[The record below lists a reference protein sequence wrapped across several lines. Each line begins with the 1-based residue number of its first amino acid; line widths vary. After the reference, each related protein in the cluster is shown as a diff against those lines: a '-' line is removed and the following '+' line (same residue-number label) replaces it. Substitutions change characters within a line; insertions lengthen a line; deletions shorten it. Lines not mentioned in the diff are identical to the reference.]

1 MRRPLLLRRHADYV
15 CLLPLLAAVALWF
28 SPLPTDLDAMNFV
41 LGVRDYDV
49 VNHQPHP
56 PGAPVYIALGKTM
69 TGALKTTGVQPV
81 SPVPIEAA
89 ALALCSVLAAM
100 GLLVAWRG
108 VVARV
113 YPEAASPAFLL
124 ASVAPLLWVLA
135 VMPLSD
141 VVGLAA
147 ALTAQWLA
155 LRAEGRG
162 WFTAGFA
169 AGLTTGVRVQT
180 ALLTVPLLAWR
191 TAQRRERLLPALLGV
206 AGGVMTWLVPLLWVV
221 GPSKYVNAFA
231 RQTGEDFD
239 NPYMLL
245 ATPSARGAIDAVI
258 NAAVLPWGSIPNAIA
273 MLALIAVGALLLW
286 RRQRAALLVAAVS
299 IGPYLVFHV
308 LLQETVT
315 VRYALPIVVWGTF
328 VAASCIALMRARP
341 ARRFTL
347 AAAIVISAATGFTAL
362 RAYSVEQGSMMRI
375 VSALREAPDARVVVH
390 HGLSIPF
397 DRAASIVDA
406 RVKARRLNA
415 TREYEWRSAADYWSG
430 GGQGPIWFIA
440 DPRRTD
446 LLLVDADARRQD
458 AVLDWHPPLDWLLS
472 GTRPAA
478 IRVVEFEP
486 PQWVAIRGF
495 ALSSEIGGIS
505 RRDGHGP
512 FTEDGAM
519 ALVRVTGDEAWLTVG
534 GRHVGDPGDPPVRI
548 LVWVDGRQVLAGD
561 ASAGTRRFLLR
572 GPVGVRMAPRDKYVP
587 LVIRSIPVG
596 GGKRVPVAIEQFDF
610 GSPNQ
615 TSVSFGEGWHEPEL
629 DTATGRTWR
638 WAAGR
643 AEVLVSGRS
652 QRSRLVLRAA
662 APRPIRE
669 QNVTVRIRSGT
680 TVLDEFKAGRNI
692 RRVVTLAGRPSD
704 PADEVFTV
712 ECSTEFVP
720 AERGDSPDR
729 RRLCLQVFEFSVE
742 PTARRATP
750 AHGGD

>member
-1 MRRPLLLRRHADYV
+1 VRRLLLLRRHADYV
-15 CLLPLLAAVALWF
+15 CLLPLLAAAALWS

-56 PGAPVYIALGKTM
+56 PGAPVYIALGKTV
-69 TGALKTTGVQPV
+69 TGALKAAGVQPV
-81 SPVPIEAA
+81 SPIPIEAV

-100 GLLVAWRG
+100 VLLVAWRG

-113 YPEAASPAFLL
+113 YPEAATPAFLL
-124 ASVAPLLWVLA
+124 AAVAPLLWVLA
-135 VMPLSD
+135 LMPLSD

-147 ALTAQWLA
+147 ALTSQWLA
-155 LRAEGRG
+155 LRAEARG
-162 WFTAGFA
+162 WFIAGFA

-191 TAQRRERLLPALLGV
+191 TVQRRERVLPALLGV

-221 GPSKYVNAFA
+221 GPSQYVSAFA

-273 MLALIAVGALLLW
+273 MLALIGIGALLLW
-286 RRQRAALLVAAVS
+286 RRQRGALLVAAAS

-315 VRYALPIVVWGTF
+315 VRYALPIVIWGTF
-328 VAASCIALMRARP
+328 VAASGVPLVRARP
-341 ARRFTL
+341 ARRFILT
-347 AAAIVISAATGFTAL
+347 AAVVISAATGFVAL

-375 VSALREAPDARVVVH
+375 VSALGKTPDARVVVH
-390 HGLSIPF
+390 YGLSIPF

-406 RVKARRLNA
+406 RLKARRLNSA
-415 TREYEWRSAADYWSG
+415 REYEWRAAADYWSA

-446 LLLVDADARRQD
+446 LLLVDAGARRQD

-478 IRVVEFEP
+478 IRVAEFEP

-512 FTEDGAM
+512 FTEDGAV
-519 ALVRVTGDEAWLTVG
+519 ALVRVMGDEAWLTVG
-534 GRHVGDPGDPPVRI
+534 GRHVGDPGDPAVRI
-548 LVWVDGRQVLAGD
+548 QAWVDGRQVLGGD
-561 ASAGTRRFLLR
+561 ASADKRRFLLR
-572 GPVGVRMAPRDKYVP
+572 GRIATATVPRDKYVP
-587 LVIRSIPVG
+587 LVIRSVPVG

-610 GSPNQ
+610 GSPDR
-615 TSVSFGEGWHEPEL
+615 TSVSFGDGWHEPEL
-629 DTATGRTWR
+629 DTGTGRTWR

-643 AEVLVSGRS
+643 AEVLVSSRRE
-652 QRSRLVLRAA
+652 RSRLVLRAA
-662 APRPIRE
+662 APRAIRE
-669 QNVTVRIRSGT
+669 QNVTVRIRAGAK
-680 TVLDEFKAGRNI
+680 VLDEFKAGRNI
-692 RRVVTLAGRPSD
+692 RRVVSLAERPLD
-704 PADEVFTV
+704 PADEVFTI
-712 ECSTEFVP
+712 ECSSEFVP

-742 PTARRATP
+742 PAARRAP
-750 AHGGD
+750 AAYGGN